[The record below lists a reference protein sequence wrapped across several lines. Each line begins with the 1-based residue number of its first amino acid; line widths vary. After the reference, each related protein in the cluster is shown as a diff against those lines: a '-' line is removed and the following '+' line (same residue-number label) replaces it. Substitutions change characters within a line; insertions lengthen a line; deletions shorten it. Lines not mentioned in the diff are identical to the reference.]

1 MGAYEDVVL
10 FAFQDGFLHDERIAG
25 VELSRLVILIM
36 SPFVCCEKFE

>member
-25 VELSRLVILIM
+25 VELLRWGDTNHEPVRVL
-36 SPFVCCEKFE
+36 